1 MPKDALTPQA
11 RHHFTRFDQIDQLVG
26 TSEADADLGF
36 MARLMALCSLPRTNP
51 GDALQY
57 ARRNGP
63 YSLTMIAGAN
73 NKLPYGNIPRLLIAW
88 VCTEAVQTQDRVL
101 TLGRSLGDFMRKL
114 QIYDSGGNP
123 QLRLRNQMQRLFR
136 SHVQLVYQDKH
147 EERFVSSA
155 IADRGEFWWDPK
167 RPDETM
173 LWESTIRLGED
184 FFNEIV
190 SHPVPLDMNVLRAI
204 KRSTLALDLY
214 TWLTYKTF
222 VLTRP
227 EQLSWKKLYR
237 QFGARPDRSNDIRT
251 VDNFRTDCLR
261 ELKKINLAWPEFNY
275 DTAKSVLSVESLRAV
290 DPAAATVPPLGL
302 PKRSRSAFYPCLS
315 SGSSHGL

>member
-1 MPKDALTPQA
+1 
-11 RHHFTRFDQIDQLVG
+11 
-26 TSEADADLGF
+26 
-36 MARLMALCSLPRTNP
+36 MARLIALCSLPSTNP

-101 TLGRSLGDFMRKL
+101 TLGRSLGNFMRKL

-136 SHVQLVYQDKH
+136 SHVQLVYQDTH
-147 EERFVSSA
+147 GERFVSSA

-167 RPDETM
+167 RPDEPM

-222 VLTRP
+222 VLTRS
-227 EQLSWKKLYR
+227 EQLSWKRLYR

-261 ELKKINLAWPEFNY
+261 ELKKINLAWPELNY
-275 DTAKSVLSVESLRAV
+275 DTAKGVLVLNHCAPSI
-290 DPAAATVPPLGL
+290 PPLRL
-302 PKRSRSAFYPCLS
+302 FRP
-315 SGSSHGL
+315 

>member
-1 MPKDALTPQA
+1 
-11 RHHFTRFDQIDQLVG
+11 
-26 TSEADADLGF
+26 
-36 MARLMALCSLPRTNP
+36 
-51 GDALQY
+51 
-57 ARRNGP
+57 
-63 YSLTMIAGAN
+63 
-73 NKLPYGNIPRLLIAW
+73 
-88 VCTEAVQTQDRVL
+88 
-101 TLGRSLGDFMRKL
+101 
-114 QIYDSGGNP
+114 
-123 QLRLRNQMQRLFR
+123 MQRLFR
-136 SHVQLVYQDKH
+136 SHVQLVYQDTH
-147 EERFVSSA
+147 GERFVSSA

-167 RPDETM
+167 QPDEPV

-261 ELKKINLAWPEFNY
+261 ELKKINMAWPEFNY
-275 DTAKSVLSVESLRAV
+275 DTAKGILVLN
-290 DPAAATVPPLGL
+290 PCATSIPPLRL
-302 PKRSRSAFYPCLS
+302 FRP
-315 SGSSHGL
+315 

>member
-1 MPKDALTPQA
+1 MSKDALTPQA

-101 TLGRSLGDFMRKL
+101 TLGRSLGAFMRKL

-136 SHVQLVYQDKH
+136 SHVQLVYQDTH
-147 EERFVSSA
+147 GERFVSSA

-167 RPDETM
+167 RFDEPM

-222 VLTRP
+222 VLARP

-275 DTAKSVLSVESLRAV
+275 DTAKGVLVLNPCA
-290 DPAAATVPPLGL
+290 PPIPPLRL
-302 PKRSRSAFYPCLS
+302 VRR
-315 SGSSHGL
+315 